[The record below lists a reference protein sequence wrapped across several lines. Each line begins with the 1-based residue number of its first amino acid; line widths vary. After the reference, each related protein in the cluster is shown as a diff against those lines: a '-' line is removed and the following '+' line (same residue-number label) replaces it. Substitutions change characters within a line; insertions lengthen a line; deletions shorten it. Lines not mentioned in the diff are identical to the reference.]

1 MPKVKFQDVDENQ
14 TFTVIPEGDYVAEI
28 IKVDETKTKNDDDM
42 WKVQFKVLDGDF
54 KGTSIFTY
62 LVFNDGGYGNIKKLY
77 KEIGGFDLAKTHN
90 CVPSDIE
97 GEKVIITVNIGE
109 YTNKDGQK
117 VKNNSIPYG
126 GFKSISDEE
135 KSEDEGWD

>member
-14 TFTVIPEGDYVAEI
+14 TFTIIPEGDYPAEI
-28 IKVDETKTKNDDDM
+28 VKVEETKTKNDDDM
-42 WKVQFKVLDGDF
+42 WKVQFKVIDGDH
-54 KGTSIFTY
+54 KGSSIFSY
-62 LVFNDGGYGNIKKLY
+62 FVFNEGGYGNIKKLY

-97 GEKVIITVNIGE
+97 GEKVIITVTIGE

-126 GFKSISDEE
+126 GFKSLSSDEE
-135 KSEDEGWD
+135 EGWD

>member
-42 WKVQFKVLDGDF
+42 WKVQFKVIDGDH
-54 KGTSIFTY
+54 KGSSIFSY
-62 LVFNDGGYGNIKKLY
+62 FVFNDGGYGNIKKLY

-97 GEKVIITVNIGE
+97 GEKLIITVNIGE

-126 GFKSISDEE
+126 GFKSLSSE
-135 KSEDEGWD
+135 EDEGWD

>member
-1 MPKVKFQDVDENQ
+1 MPKVKFQDVDETQ
-14 TFTVIPEGDYVAEI
+14 QFTIIPEGDYVAEI
-28 IKVDETKTKNDDDM
+28 VKVEETKTKNDDDM
-42 WKVQFKVLDGDF
+42 WKVQFKVIEGEH
-54 KGTSIFTY
+54 KGTNVFSYF
-62 LVFNDGGYGNIKKLY
+62 VFNEGGYGNIKKLY

-109 YTNKDGQK
+109 YTNREGVK

-126 GFKSISDEE
+126 GFKSISD
-135 KSEDEGWD
+135 SEDSWD

>member
-14 TFTVIPEGDYVAEI
+14 TFTIIPEGDYPAEI
-28 IKVDETKTKNDDDM
+28 VKVEETKTKNDNDM
-42 WKVQFKVLDGDF
+42 WKVQFKVIDGDH
-54 KGTSIFTY
+54 KGSSIFSY
-62 LVFNDGGYGNIKKLY
+62 FVFNEGGYGNIKKLY

-97 GEKVIITVNIGE
+97 GEKLIITVNIGE

-126 GFKSISDEE
+126 GFKSLSSEE
-135 KSEDEGWD
+135 EEGWD